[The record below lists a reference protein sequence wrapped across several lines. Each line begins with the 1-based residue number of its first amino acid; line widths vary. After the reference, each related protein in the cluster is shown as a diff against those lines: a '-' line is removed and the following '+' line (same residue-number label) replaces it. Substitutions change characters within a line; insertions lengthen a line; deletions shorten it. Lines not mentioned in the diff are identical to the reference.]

1 MRWLDGIIDSMDMS
15 LSKLREMAK
24 DREAWCASSAWGCK
38 ESDTTE
44 LLNTSGPDS
53 AGFME
58 LLFLPY
64 LLYNF
69 PPKNDIITYK
79 IYGPYVALA
88 FLKSLPPSQHINIV
102 LIFAITIHMFL
113 SLYSQHCIALLCKFW
128 NFSCIHTVS
137 FYICIYI
144 KGIDGR

>member
-1 MRWLDGIIDSMDMS
+1 MVGWHYRLNGHEFEQAPGDGKGQGS
-15 LSKLREMAK
+15 LV
-24 DREAWCASSAWGCK
+24 CCSAWGCK

-79 IYGPYVALA
+79 IYGPYVALP

-113 SLYSQHCIALLCKFW
+113 SLYSSTLYSIAL
-128 NFSCIHTVS
+128 
-137 FYICIYI
+137 
-144 KGIDGR
+144 